1 MGTSQIWGN
10 ALWIFLHTFS
20 EKIHDTHFKKERS
33 VIINLII
40 ELLYN
45 IPCSTCRIHAIQYIK
60 RKKFRM
66 IQSKDELKHFFF
78 AFHNEVN
85 QMKNRTLFDN
95 YGIYT
100 TYDLQKVMSHF
111 HTNFVIY
118 RINKMLF
125 IQNKKRNIAGI
136 KMIDFVNNNM
146 QYFT

>member
-33 VIINLII
+33 VIINIII

-60 RKKFRM
+60 RKNFRM

-78 AFHNEVN
+78 AIY
-85 QMKNRTLFDN
+85 NRSLALV
-95 YGIYT
+95 I
-100 TYDLQKVMSHF
+100 KVS
-111 HTNFVIY
+111 
-118 RINKMLF
+118 
-125 IQNKKRNIAGI
+125 
-136 KMIDFVNNNM
+136 
-146 QYFT
+146 